1 MMPGKVY
8 LIGAGPG
15 DPDLLTL
22 KAYKIIKRSDVV
34 LYDRLINKSILK
46 KIPRGIKKILVG
58 KSPGDDPDV
67 LQNKINELIEKYYN
81 EGKIVVRLKSGDP
94 FLFGRGG
101 EELEFMKQR
110 KIDFEVIPGITSA
123 IGVPTYIKLPL
134 THRNYSSSVMI
145 ISGHLKRNKAI
156 NWEIVSRFDGTIVIL
171 MGISNMQEIMNNLIV
186 YGKDENTPVCV
197 IQYGTTKKQKIVK
210 GNLTNIVEIAKK
222 NRIKAPGI
230 IVIGKVVDLLD

>member
-1 MMPGKVY
+1 MPGKVY

>member
-1 MMPGKVY
+1 MPGKVY

-58 KSPGDDPDV
+58 KNPGDDPDV

>member
-1 MMPGKVY
+1 MPGKVY

-22 KAYKIIKRSDVV
+22 KAYKIIKKSDVV
-34 LYDRLINKSILK
+34 LYDRLIDKSILK
-46 KIPRGIKKILVG
+46 KIPKGIKKILVG
-58 KSPGDDPDV
+58 KSPGEDSDI

-110 KIDFEVIPGITSA
+110 NIDFEVIPGITSA

-145 ISGHLKRNKAI
+145 IPGHLKRNNVI
-156 NWEIVSRFDGTIVIL
+156 NWEIVSKFDGTIVIL
-171 MGISNMQEIMNNLIV
+171 MGISNIEEIMNNLISH
-186 YGKDENTPVCV
+186 GKDENTPVCV
-197 IQYGTTKKQKIVK
+197 IHYGTTKKQKIVK
-210 GNLTNIVEIAKK
+210 GNLKNIVEIVKK
-222 NRIKAPGI
+222 NKIKAPGI

>member
-1 MMPGKVY
+1 MPGKVY

-101 EELEFMKQR
+101 EEIEFMKQR

-222 NRIKAPGI
+222 KRIKAPGI